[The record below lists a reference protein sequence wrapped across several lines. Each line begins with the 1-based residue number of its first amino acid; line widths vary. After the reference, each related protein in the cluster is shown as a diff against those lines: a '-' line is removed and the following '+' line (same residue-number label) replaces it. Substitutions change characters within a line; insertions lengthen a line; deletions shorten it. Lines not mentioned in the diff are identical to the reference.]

1 MMKITDDT
9 NSHLTEYE
17 KERNAR
23 VMRNERLMQSLGL
36 SSFDVHMHAFKKG
49 GEKDDD
55 DGTKKKKKRKA
66 EREEMRKTKNTTTNN
81 NEPVAV
87 RSSSRL
93 RGEKAMTTTR
103 RRRRRRI
110 LNDDDNEEEEREE
123 LMIDE
128 EIERKHLIAEKAFLS
143 LRNKSKQKKQTIVGT
158 ASYQHT
164 LMRVRTMTEPK
175 LRNRMKAISRAK
187 GQHCVTKMRL
197 FARILFLEG
206 YEELAEECAEELK
219 ELIEILGDAKDDET
233 REVETEQ
240 EQDEEDFGDG
250 DDNKENEGEDE
261 EDKHSFHCGQMT
273 NLDDPQIFKLVV
285 EIESQ
290 ARTNEKKEGE
300 KDEDVYH
307 RACVSMSK
315 GKTGMLNKTAAF
327 VLNEDG
333 TYDVIKASEKEL
345 NALKTKKKTRQVM
358 YF

>member
-36 SSFDVHMHAFKKG
+36 SSFDVHMHAYKKG
-49 GEKDDD
+49 ARGEKDDD
-55 DGTKKKKKRKA
+55 EKKKKRKRKA
-66 EREEMRKTKNTTTNN
+66 EEEEMVRKTKNTTTNN
-81 NEPVAV
+81 NKPVAV

-93 RGEKAMTTTR
+93 RGEKATTTKTT
-103 RRRRRRI
+103 RI
-110 LNDDDNEEEEREE
+110 LNDDDNEEEE

>member
-1 MMKITDDT
+1 MMKKTTKIMDDA
-9 NSHLTEYE
+9 NSLTEYE

-55 DGTKKKKKRKA
+55 GTKKKKRKA
-66 EREEMRKTKNTTTNN
+66 EQEMRKTKNTTTNN
-81 NEPVAV
+81 NKPVAV
-87 RSSSRL
+87 RYSSRL
-93 RGEKAMTTTR
+93 RGEKATTTTTT
-103 RRRRRRI
+103 RRRI
-110 LNDDDNEEEEREE
+110 LNDDDNEDEEREE

-240 EQDEEDFGDG
+240 EQDGEDFDG

-261 EDKHSFHCGQMT
+261 EEKHSFHCGQMT

-345 NALKTKKKTRQVM
+345 NALKTKKKTTQVM

>member
-1 MMKITDDT
+1 MMMMMKTTTKIITDDT
-9 NSHLTEYE
+9 NSLTEYE

-55 DGTKKKKKRKA
+55 GTKKKKRKA
-66 EREEMRKTKNTTTNN
+66 EQEMVRKTKNTTTNN
-81 NEPVAV
+81 NKPVAL

-93 RGEKAMTTTR
+93 RGEKATTT
-103 RRRRRRI
+103 I
-110 LNDDDNEEEEREE
+110 LNDDDNEEEE

-240 EQDEEDFGDG
+240 EQDREDFGG

-261 EDKHSFHCGQMT
+261 EEKHSFHCGQMT

-345 NALKTKKKTRQVM
+345 NALKTKKKTTQVM

>member
-1 MMKITDDT
+1 MMKKTTKIMDDA
-9 NSHLTEYE
+9 NSLTEYE

-55 DGTKKKKKRKA
+55 GTKKKKRKA
-66 EREEMRKTKNTTTNN
+66 EQEMRKTKNTTTNN
-81 NEPVAV
+81 NKPVAV
-87 RSSSRL
+87 RYSSRL
-93 RGEKAMTTTR
+93 RGEKATTTTTTT
-103 RRRRRRI
+103 RI
-110 LNDDDNEEEEREE
+110 LNDDDNEDEEREE

-240 EQDEEDFGDG
+240 EQDGEDFDG

-261 EDKHSFHCGQMT
+261 EEKHSFHCGQMT

-345 NALKTKKKTRQVM
+345 NALKTKKKTTQVM

>member
-1 MMKITDDT
+1 MMKKTTKIMDDA
-9 NSHLTEYE
+9 NSLTEYE

-55 DGTKKKKKRKA
+55 GTKKKKRKA
-66 EREEMRKTKNTTTNN
+66 EQEMRKTKNTTTNN
-81 NEPVAV
+81 NKPVAV
-87 RSSSRL
+87 RYSSRL
-93 RGEKAMTTTR
+93 RGEKATTTTTT
-103 RRRRRRI
+103 RRRI
-110 LNDDDNEEEEREE
+110 LNDDDNEDEEREE

-240 EQDEEDFGDG
+240 EQDGEDFDG

-261 EDKHSFHCGQMT
+261 EEKHSFHCGQMT

-333 TYDVIKASEKEL
+333 TYDVIKASETEL
-345 NALKTKKKTRQVM
+345 TALKTKKKTTQVM